1 MLADRYPDT
10 GLHSALL
17 GAAGKRRAAASTVYF
32 MDTGSFDT
40 GSLLRIADPDGRIN
54 VRPTT
59 VEPNPAGPHAGKDH
73 DGLASGVYGLF
84 PLVSSRTGVV
94 LVGQQCAFNNTAV
107 VYNPEDCIGEDVDPK
122 SLAEAAGQLE
132 GARQSE
138 QDETI
143 AAIATPPGIG
153 GIGVVRISG
162 IGAASI
168 ADKLL
173 GSVPAPRV
181 ARLYPFRD
189 DQQRVIDQGLALF
202 FKGPGSYTGE
212 DVLELHGHGGP
223 LVLDLLLARV
233 TDLGARLARPGEFT
247 ERAFLNG
254 KLDLAQAEAVADLI
268 ESRTRAAAR
277 AAMRSLAGTF
287 SKEINDL
294 SEELAELRVYIEAD
308 IDFSEDEVDC
318 LSFQEIQ
325 QQLRSAKNTLDRL
338 LDRARPGVLLAR
350 GATVVLAG
358 APNAGKS
365 SVMNVLAGAD
375 RAIVNDQPGTTRD
388 LVESEIDLDGLP
400 VRLVDTAGL
409 RHSDN
414 QVEGEGIRRAT
425 AAMAAADLV
434 LLVIDDAAE
443 FQLAEQAAV
452 KDALSDALILRVYN
466 KCDLSR
472 RPYGSIYD
480 DSAAIA
486 VSATGGGGIPNL
498 LEAIKTIL
506 GYSRTTEDPLIARRR
521 HLVALERAD
530 HYLRAAV
537 DQAKGRA
544 TELLAEELRFAQ
556 AALGEITGA
565 VTTED
570 LLGQIFSSFCIG
582 K

>member
-1 MLADRYPDT
+1 VA
-10 GLHSALL
+10 H
-17 GAAGKRRAAASTVYF
+17 
-32 MDTGSFDT
+32 
-40 GSLLRIADPDGRIN
+40 
-54 VRPTT
+54 
-59 VEPNPAGPHAGKDH
+59 
-73 DGLASGVYGLF
+73 
-84 PLVSSRTGVV
+84 
-94 LVGQQCAFNNTAV
+94 
-107 VYNPEDCIGEDVDPK
+107 NPEDRVGEDVNPE
-122 SLAEAAGQLE
+122 SLSGATEQLE
-132 GARQSE
+132 GVRQSK

-168 ADKLL
+168 AEELL
-173 GSVPAPRV
+173 GSLPPPRA

-189 DQQRVIDQGLALF
+189 GRRQVIDEGLALF
-202 FKGPGSYTGE
+202 FKGPASYTGE

-223 LVLDLLLARV
+223 LVLDLLLARI
-233 TDLGARLARPGEFT
+233 TDLGARMARPGEFT

-268 ESRTRAAAR
+268 ESRTHAAAR
-277 AAMRSLAGTF
+277 AAMQSLAGAF
-287 SKEINDL
+287 SKEINDF
-294 SEELAELRVYIEAD
+294 SEKLAELRVYIEAD
-308 IDFSEDEVDC
+308 IDFSEDEIDSR
-318 LSFQEIQ
+318 SFKDIQ
-325 QQLRSAKNTLDRL
+325 QQLRSAQNTLDRL
-338 LDRARPGVLLAR
+338 LDRARPGVLLGR
-350 GATVVLAG
+350 GARVVLAG

-365 SVMNVLAGAD
+365 SVMNALADAD
-375 RAIVNDQPGTTRD
+375 RAIVSDQPGTTRD

-409 RHSDN
+409 RHSDD
-414 QVEGEGIRRAT
+414 QVEDEGIRRAT
-425 AAMAAADLV
+425 AAMAMADLV

-443 FQLAEQAAV
+443 LQLAEKAAV
-452 KDALSDALILRVYN
+452 KNALSDVPILRVYN

-472 RPYGSIYD
+472 RPYGSI
-480 DSAAIA
+480 SGTNVASVA

-498 LEAIKTIL
+498 LEAIKTLL

-530 HYLRAAV
+530 HHLRAAV

-544 TELLAEELRFAQ
+544 TELLAEELRLAQ
-556 AALGEITGA
+556 TALGEITGA

>member
-1 MLADRYPDT
+1 MA
-10 GLHSALL
+10 H
-17 GAAGKRRAAASTVYF
+17 
-32 MDTGSFDT
+32 
-40 GSLLRIADPDGRIN
+40 
-54 VRPTT
+54 
-59 VEPNPAGPHAGKDH
+59 
-73 DGLASGVYGLF
+73 
-84 PLVSSRTGVV
+84 
-94 LVGQQCAFNNTAV
+94 
-107 VYNPEDCIGEDVDPK
+107 NPEDRVGEDVNPE
-122 SLAEAAGQLE
+122 SLSGATEQLE
-132 GARQSE
+132 GVRQSE

-168 ADKLL
+168 AKELL
-173 GSVPAPRV
+173 GSLPPPRA

-189 DQQRVIDQGLALF
+189 GRRQVIDEGLALF
-202 FKGPGSYTGE
+202 FKGPASYTGE

-223 LVLDLLLARV
+223 LVLDLLLARI
-233 TDLGARLARPGEFT
+233 TDLGARMARPGEFT

-268 ESRTRAAAR
+268 ESRTHAAAR
-277 AAMRSLAGTF
+277 AAMQSLAGTF
-287 SKEINDL
+287 SKEINDF
-294 SEELAELRVYIEAD
+294 SGKLAELRVYIEAD
-308 IDFSEDEVDC
+308 IDFSEDEIDSR
-318 LSFQEIQ
+318 SFKDIQ
-325 QQLRSAKNTLDRL
+325 QQLRSAQNTLDRL
-338 LDRARPGVLLAR
+338 LDRARPGVLLGR
-350 GATVVLAG
+350 GARVVLAG

-365 SVMNVLAGAD
+365 SVMNALADAD
-375 RAIVNDQPGTTRD
+375 RAIVSDQPGTTRD

-409 RHSDN
+409 RHSDD

-425 AAMAAADLV
+425 AAMAMADLV

-443 FQLAEQAAV
+443 LQLAEKAAV
-452 KDALSDALILRVYN
+452 KNALSDVPILRVYN
-466 KCDLSR
+466 KCDLSH
-472 RPYGSIYD
+472 RPYGSI
-480 DSAAIA
+480 SGTNVASVA

-498 LEAIKTIL
+498 LEAIKTLL

-521 HLVALERAD
+521 HLTALERAD
-530 HYLRAAV
+530 HHLRAAV

-544 TELLAEELRFAQ
+544 TELLAEDLRLTQ
-556 AALGEITGA
+556 TALGEITGA